1 MRGKEVRQRK
11 RRRSGRKPKE
21 YRVAVRASRGGRVR
35 EGGREGTPQG
45 QRPLRGLR
53 VQGIGAPSMKQP
65 EKRPENLAAYRVL
78 GGPWG
83 VVSGT
88 VVEEAR
94 LRGLT

>member
-1 MRGKEVRQRK
+1 
-11 RRRSGRKPKE
+11 
-21 YRVAVRASRGGRVR
+21 
-35 EGGREGTPQG
+35 
-45 QRPLRGLR
+45 
-53 VQGIGAPSMKQP
+53 MKQP